1 MFAKVILA
9 FVSSILFAIEIL
21 FVFGTPDY
29 SSASWSFRRI
39 NEAIHRRC
47 EAKKKPRHTYPPCSL
62 VAGFFGR
69 LLNLGIAQREEPTDA
84 QPAMRARDRGC
95 ARLPHGSLS
104 SILFGVL
111 RF

>member
-1 MFAKVILA
+1 MSMFAKVILA

-47 EAKKKPRHTYPPCSL
+47 EAKKPCSL

-69 LLNLGIAQREEPTDA
+69 LLNIWESRRREEPTHA
-84 QPAMRARDRGC
+84 QSATRACSRGR
-95 ARLPHGSLS
+95 AWLPG
-104 SILFGVL
+104 GTA
-111 RF
+111 